1 MCSFSDMSM
10 TTSVE
15 KTDIYPLSAELMS
28 KALAKV
34 GIIIDLKAL
43 AKDQ

>member
-1 MCSFSDMSM
+1 MCSFSDTSM
-10 TTSVE
+10 TTSAE
-15 KTDIYPLSAELMS
+15 KLISTPLSAELMS